1 MRVRANVEM
10 AQRAIDMI
18 EKYHAGQ
25 RDKCGED
32 YMGHLYRVAS
42 SAQYV
47 SSKHDAYIVG
57 LLHDI
62 VEDTEVS
69 MDDIHKRFE
78 NRIAEAVE
86 AITHK
91 PNEPYAQYMKRVEHN
106 RLATIVKMAD
116 LLDNMNPKRCV
127 RIKSERD
134 FIRVAEV
141 LLPRYA
147 KAYRRLARLTGE
159 FKNA

>member
-1 MRVRANVEM
+1 MRVKASVEM
-10 AQRAIDMI
+10 AQKAIEMV
-18 EKYHAGQ
+18 ERYHAGQ
-25 RDKCGED
+25 IDKCGEH
-32 YMGHLYRVAS
+32 YIGHLYRVAS
-42 SAQYV
+42 AAQYA

-62 VEDTEVS
+62 VEDTEL
-69 MDDIHKRFE
+69 DIVDIYE
-78 NRIAEAVE
+78 NFDSRIAEAVE
-86 AITHK
+86 AITHLD
-91 PNEPYAQYMKRVEHN
+91 NEPYAKYMKRVERN

-134 FIRVAEV
+134 FTRVAEV

-159 FKNA
+159 FKT